1 MSLKKIKTLIIFI
14 TIILF
19 VANKSVLAN
28 ETIINKAI
36 DYLGNIK
43 FFSASFIQSDNE
55 TVSEGRLFIGSE
67 RIRVEYS
74 KPSKI
79 LIILD
84 SDKAMYYNYEL
95 DEDEF
100 FNPKKTSA
108 WFFYDT
114 FKNAELIKK
123 SKFEKKD
130 NNLIIYQQGE
140 NQLGNYKI
148 NVFFENNPMI
158 IRKIVL
164 LIDDTKLILSFFDH
178 KYNETFD
185 KNFFKLINPTLLN

>member
-1 MSLKKIKTLIIFI
+1 M
-14 TIILF
+14 
-19 VANKSVLAN
+19 
-28 ETIINKAI
+28 
-36 DYLGNIK
+36 
-43 FFSASFIQSDNE
+43 
-55 TVSEGRLFIGSE
+55 
-67 RIRVEYS
+67 
-74 KPSKI
+74 
-79 LIILD
+79 D

-164 LIDDTKLILSFFDH
+164 LLMIQ
-178 KYNETFD
+178 N
-185 KNFFKLINPTLLN
+185 